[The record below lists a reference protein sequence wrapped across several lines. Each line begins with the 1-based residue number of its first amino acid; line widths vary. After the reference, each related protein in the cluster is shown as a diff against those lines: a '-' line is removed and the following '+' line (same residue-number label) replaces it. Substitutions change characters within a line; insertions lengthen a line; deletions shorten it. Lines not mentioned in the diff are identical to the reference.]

1 MGGAVAEGLDV
12 VDDIDQI
19 TWGGVGQGGVQGGVG
34 TGGGGAG
41 GGGGQRGLRWG
52 VEVE

>member
-19 TWGGVGQGGVQGGVG
+19 TWGGVGQGGVQGGG
-34 TGGGGAG
+34 RYGGGGCG
-41 GGGGQRGLRWG
+41 GRGRSEG
-52 VEVE
+52 VEVGG